1 MLVINLPKPKLTR
14 KEALD
19 LWIST
24 RSDYAKE
31 QVVLNN
37 TGLVIYVMQK
47 YNINIQDEDTFMTGI
62 VGLLKALDKYDP
74 NKNVAFATY
83 AMPAIRN
90 QILMSFRK
98 KEITISRSL
107 DEIVSIRD
115 DEICLKELI
124 ADTIDV
130 AGEVIAEIGSNSV
143 LDILTEKERKVVDL
157 RLGGKK
163 QREIARMM
171 HLSQSYVSRILKSA
185 KIKYERVLGGLDE

>member
-1 MLVINLPKPKLTR
+1 VLVINLPKPKLTR